1 MIKLPYFADP
11 KNLEIVEDE
20 PKKIEEGPEGETSL
34 ELLQNVYRNRKQPL
48 NVRVRCAVEAL
59 AHEYPRVSAVA
70 VSHMSGNDFAS
81 ALERAIERSGV
92 KPTPLPPPKVIATV
106 EQVSAETMKK
116 PFSNYRNNFR
126 RY

>member
-1 MIKLPYFADP
+1 MAMPPFADP
-11 KNLEIVEDE
+11 ANLMVEE
-20 PKKIEEGPEGETSL
+20 REEGPEGETSL
-34 ELLQNVYRNRKQPL
+34 ELLQNVYRNRKQTL

-70 VSHMSGNDFAS
+70 VASMNGQDFAT

-92 KPTPLPPPKVIATV
+92 NKPTPLPAPKVIEARPV
-106 EQVSAETMKK
+106 EQIPAEKLKGPM
-116 PFSNYRNNFR
+116 PHHRNNFR